1 MKHPTVDH
9 KIHPITQHK
18 DIPDMDLNTLTPQKD
33 TVVTKLTDPRD
44 GSPLTHNKKE
54 MWIERYLPHTADYK
68 QAQYKRTQK
77 YLKAAQKAKSA
88 DVDIDLYEAEQDR
101 VEVMAETTV
110 AWQIY
115 YGGEGLEFTPEKAK
129 EIYTKAFWIVE
140 QLQEEENS
148 ADVFTK
154 V

>member
-1 MKHPTVDH
+1 
-9 KIHPITQHK
+9 
-18 DIPDMDLNTLTPQKD
+18 MDLNDLTPQRD
-33 TVVTKLTDPRD
+33 TVVTKLVDPRD
-44 GSPLTHNKKE
+44 GKPLTHNKKE
-54 MWIERYLPHTADYK
+54 MWIERYLPHTAEYK

-77 YLKAAQKAKSA
+77 YLKAAQKAKTT
-88 DVDIDLYEAEQDR
+88 DVDIDLYEAETDR

-110 AWQIY
+110 AWAVY
-115 YGGEGLEFTPEKAK
+115 FGGEWIEFSPETAK
-129 EIYTKAFWIVE
+129 DIYTKAFWIVE

>member
-1 MKHPTVDH
+1 
-9 KIHPITQHK
+9 
-18 DIPDMDLNTLTPQKD
+18 MDLSTLTPQKD
-33 TVVTKLTDPRD
+33 TTKTKLTDPRD
-44 GSPLTHNKKE
+44 GSPLKHDKKE
-54 MWIERYLPHTADYK
+54 MWIERYLPHTSEYK

-77 YLKAAQKAKSA
+77 YLKAAQKSKTA
-88 DVDIDLYEAEQDR
+88 DVDIDLYEAERDR

-115 YGGEGLEFTPEKAK
+115 YGGEWLEFTPEVAK
-129 EIYTKAFWIVE
+129 DIYTKAFWIVE

-154 V
+154 A

>member
-1 MKHPTVDH
+1 
-9 KIHPITQHK
+9 
-18 DIPDMDLNTLTPQKD
+18 MDLSSLTPQKD
-33 TVVTKLTDPRD
+33 TVVTKLTNPQIVTKIDEEGNQYEEPS
-44 GSPLTHNKKE
+44 GETLTHNKKE
-54 MWIERYLPHTADYK
+54 MWIERYLPHTAEYK

-77 YLKAAQKAKSA
+77 YLKAAQKAKNT
-88 DVDIDLYEAEQDR
+88 DVDIDLYEAEKDR

-115 YGGEGLEFTPEKAK
+115 YDGEWVEFTPEKAQ

-154 V
+154 G

>member
-1 MKHPTVDH
+1 
-9 KIHPITQHK
+9 
-18 DIPDMDLNTLTPQKD
+18 MDLSSLTPQKD
-33 TVVTKLTDPRD
+33 TVVAKLIDPRD
-44 GSPLTHNKKE
+44 GSPLKHDNKE
-54 MWIERYLPHTADYK
+54 MWIERYLPHTAEYK

-77 YLKAAQKAKSA
+77 YLKAAQKAKNT

-115 YGGEGLEFTPEKAK
+115 YDGEWVEFTPEKAQ

>member
-1 MKHPTVDH
+1 
-9 KIHPITQHK
+9 
-18 DIPDMDLNTLTPQKD
+18 MDLSSLTPQKD
-33 TVVTKLTDPRD
+33 TVVTKLIDPRD
-44 GSPLTHNKKE
+44 GSPLKHDKKE
-54 MWIERYLPHTADYK
+54 MWMERYLPHTADYK

-77 YLKAAQKAKSA
+77 YLKAAQKAKNT

-115 YGGEGLEFTPEKAK
+115 YDGEWVEFTPEKAQ

>member
-1 MKHPTVDH
+1 
-9 KIHPITQHK
+9 
-18 DIPDMDLNTLTPQKD
+18 MDLSSLTPQKD
-33 TVVTKLTDPRD
+33 TVVAKLIDPRD
-44 GSPLTHNKKE
+44 GSPLKHDNKE
-54 MWIERYLPHTADYK
+54 MWIERYLPHTAEYK

-77 YLKAAQKAKSA
+77 YLKAAQKAKNT

-115 YGGEGLEFTPEKAK
+115 YDGEWAEFTPEKAQ

-154 V
+154 G

>member
-1 MKHPTVDH
+1 
-9 KIHPITQHK
+9 
-18 DIPDMDLNTLTPQKD
+18 MDLSSLTPQKD
-33 TVVTKLTDPRD
+33 TVVTKLIDPRD
-44 GSPLTHNKKE
+44 GSQLKHDKKE
-54 MWIERYLPHTADYK
+54 MWIERYLPHTAEYK

-77 YLKAAQKAKSA
+77 YLKAAQKAKNT

-115 YGGEGLEFTPEKAK
+115 YDGEWVEFTPEKAQ

-154 V
+154 G

>member
-1 MKHPTVDH
+1 
-9 KIHPITQHK
+9 
-18 DIPDMDLNTLTPQKD
+18 MDLSSLTPQKD
-33 TVVTKLTDPRD
+33 TVVTYLKAPADFETTEGGKKKKYKQGDRLSHD
-44 GSPLTHNKKE
+44 GKDF
-54 MWIERYLPHTADYK
+54 WVERYLPHTSEYK

-77 YLKAAQKAKSA
+77 YLKAAQKAKNT
-88 DVDIDLYEAEQDR
+88 DVDIDLYEAEKDR

-110 AWQIY
+110 AGEIY
-115 YGGEGLEFTPEKAK
+115 FGGEWVEFTPEKAQ

-154 V
+154 G

>member
-1 MKHPTVDH
+1 MS
-9 KIHPITQHK
+9 
-18 DIPDMDLNTLTPQKD
+18 DLMSLTPQKD
-33 TVVTKLTDPRD
+33 TVVTKLIDPRD
-44 GSPLTHNKKE
+44 GSPLKHDKKE

-77 YLKAAQKAKSA
+77 YLKAAQKAKNT

-115 YGGEGLEFTPEKAK
+115 YDGEWVEFTPEKAK

-154 V
+154 G